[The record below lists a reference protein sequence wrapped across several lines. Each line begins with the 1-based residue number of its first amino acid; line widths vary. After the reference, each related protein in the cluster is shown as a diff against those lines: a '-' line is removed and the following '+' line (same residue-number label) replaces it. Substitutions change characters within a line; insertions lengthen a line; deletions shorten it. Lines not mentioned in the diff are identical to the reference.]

1 MQAELIFVGTE
12 LLLGDILNT
21 NAQYLSRELAALG
34 ISVYQQTVVGDN
46 TERLTALVKNAKE
59 RSDLLIFT
67 GGLGPTA
74 DDLTKETVAAAF
86 GDTLVLD
93 EEELKKLHCY
103 FERRGG
109 EMPEN
114 NRKQAM
120 VPQKGGKFINNC
132 GTAPGVYFNEGTKTA
147 VLMPGPPREMKAM
160 FEESVRPMLAAQHGG
175 AIVSTMLHVYG
186 IGESALELQVQDLL
200 EGANPTAALYAKE
213 GEVAVRVTGFAETE
227 EKAAISRDALVMK
240 FHERLGSLIY
250 SEEENGTLE
259 STLVPLLK
267 KNRMRIATAESC
279 TGGLVSQRI
288 TSVPG
293 ASEVFDYGAVT
304 YACSAKRRAIG
315 VKSASLKKYTAVSSV
330 VAAEM
335 AFGVQKEAKADLGVS
350 VTGYAGPGGD
360 DEAGK
365 PAGTVYVAVSKEHTV
380 WVRRITVARPE
391 RSRVRRMASQLALDM
406 ARRVVLGLDIDGAR
420 KMTRHELADF

>member
-46 TERLTALVKNAKE
+46 TERLTALVQNAKE

-86 GDTLVLD
+86 GDTLVMD
-93 EEELKKLHCY
+93 EAELVKLHCF
-103 FERRGG
+103 FERRGDT
-109 EMPEN
+109 MPEN

-132 GTAPGVYFNEGTKTA
+132 GTAPGVYFTEGEKLA

-160 FEESVRPMLAAQHGG
+160 FGESVRPMLAARHGG

-186 IGESALELQVQDLL
+186 LGESALELQVKDLL

-227 EKAAISRDALVMK
+227 EKAAVLRDALVMK

-259 STLVPLLK
+259 ATLVPLLK
-267 KNRMRIATAESC
+267 KNKLRIATAESC

-293 ASEVFDYGAVT
+293 ASDVFDYGAVT
-304 YACSAKRRAIG
+304 YACSAKRRALG
-315 VKSASLKKYTAVSSV
+315 VKSSSLKKYTAVSSV

-335 AFGVQKEAKADLGVS
+335 AFGVQKEAKASLGLA

-365 PAGTVYVAVSKEHTV
+365 PAGTVYVAVCKEHTV
-380 WVRRITVARPE
+380 WVRRMTVARPE
-391 RSRVRRMASQLALDM
+391 RSRVRRLASQMALDM